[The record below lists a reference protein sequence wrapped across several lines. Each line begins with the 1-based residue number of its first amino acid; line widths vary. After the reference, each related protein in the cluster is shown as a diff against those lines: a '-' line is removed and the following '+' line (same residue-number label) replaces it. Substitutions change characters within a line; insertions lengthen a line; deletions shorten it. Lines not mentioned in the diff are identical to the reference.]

1 MIAVPPPVYPWPIGV
16 GPRFHPPAA
25 NVAVAAEKPIA
36 GMRCGHEGR
45 TFRVHIELF
54 ADRKVIIVPPGI
66 GVTKGGGCHYP
77 LRTTT
82 PTGVVDVCGGERRTL
97 GDLFRV
103 WGRQL
108 GRSRLLS
115 FRRSVAVFVDGRR
128 WRGSPTAVP
137 LRRHGQIV
145 IEAGGYLAPH
155 ATYLFPK
162 GDG

>member
-1 MIAVPPPVYPWPIGV
+1 
-16 GPRFHPPAA
+16 
-25 NVAVAAEKPIA
+25 
-36 GMRCGHEGR
+36 MRCGGEGR

-66 GVTKGGGCHYP
+66 GVAKSGCHYP

-82 PTGVVDVCGGERRTL
+82 PTGVVDVCGTGRRTL
-97 GDLFRV
+97 ADLFRI
-103 WGRQL
+103 WGRHL
-108 GRSRLLS
+108 SGSRLLS
-115 FRRSVAVFVDGRR
+115 FRRTVAVFVDGRR
-128 WRGSPTAVP
+128 WRGKPGDVP

-145 IEAGGYLAPH
+145 IEAGASLAPH

>member
-1 MIAVPPPVYPWPIGV
+1 VIAVPPPVYPWPIGV
-16 GPRFHPPAA
+16 GARYHPT
-25 NVAVAAEKPIA
+25 AVNASVSAGKPV
-36 GMRCGHEGR
+36 GRMRCGNAGR
-45 TFRVHIELF
+45 TFRVHLELF

-66 GVTKGGGCHYP
+66 GRGRRGCHYP

-82 PTGVVDVCGGERRTL
+82 PTGVVDVCGSGHRTL

-108 GRSRLLS
+108 SRSRLLS
-115 FRRSVAVFVDGRR
+115 FRRRVSVFVDGHR
-128 WRGSPTAVP
+128 WRGDPGAVP

-145 IEAGGYLAPH
+145 IEAGAYLAPH